1 MKSRL
6 GVLLGVVMVLALL
19 LILINPI
26 ITCGGSLSVMRG
38 IISQMAPLLLMGA
51 ALGADALSLS
61 IGIGLRGVDLR
72 DVIRVSLVIGVF
84 HIVMP
89 LAGAVGGHLF
99 GLVAEGIA
107 RWVGAGIVAFIGA
120 RMVWGCLKNNQCP
133 PVPWTLTGIPLLALA
148 LSVSIDALSVG
159 FSLGAFGHSI
169 YVTAIVFGLFGGA
182 MTAVGL
188 LFGNRLGRVIGDR
201 GELLGGIVLI
211 VLALQMFFK
220 G

>member
-1 MKSRL
+1 MKFRPGMPL
-6 GVLLGVVMVLALL
+6 VGVIIVPSLLPVL
-19 LILINPI
+19 IDRI
-26 ITCGGSLSVMRG
+26 IACGGSLSALSG
-38 IISQMAPLLLMGA
+38 IFSTMAPLLLMAA

-61 IGIGLRGVDLR
+61 IGIGLRGVDWR
-72 DVIRVSLVIGVF
+72 DVIRVSLVIGIF

-89 LAGAVGGHLF
+89 LIGAVGGHFF

-107 RWVGAGIVAFIGA
+107 LWVGAGIVAFIGV
-120 RMVWGCLKNNQCP
+120 RMVWGCLANDNCP
-133 PVPWTLTGIPLLALA
+133 AIPCLTGVPLLALA

-169 YVTAIVFGLFGGA
+169 YVTAIVFGIFGGA

-188 LFGNRLGRVIGDR
+188 LFGSRLGRVIGDR